1 MCEEIELYLD
11 DAESRMNKTISVL
24 KQDLNK
30 VRTGRATT
38 ALVSDIVVNYYGT
51 DTPLNQMSNIST
63 PDPTTIVIQPWDET
77 LLVEVEKA
85 IVKSDLGITPA
96 NDGKIIRL
104 NIPPLNEERRKEL
117 VKYVS
122 KISEDHKVAIRQIR
136 KDTNNHVREL
146 EKSEH
151 APEDIIK
158 KTLNSIQVL
167 TDKMIEEIN
176 KINDKKQKEVFE
188 I

>member
-11 DAESRMNKTISVL
+11 DAESRMNKTINVL

-136 KDTNNHVREL
+136 KDTNNHVKEL

>member
-11 DAESRMNKTISVL
+11 DAESRMNKTINVL

-136 KDTNNHVREL
+136 KDTNNHVKEL

-176 KINDKKQKEVFE
+176 KINEKKQKEVFE